1 MFFEELAA
9 SASVRRAAK
18 AAGVSPQ
25 AVYARRAKSAL
36 FRTKWDAV
44 LEVGRARLDALLVE
58 AANRTFDPDSDPLPE
73 CEGTPAVSVA
83 EAIRIVKMHG
93 SKRDQASFAEEE
105 EPPAEEMAAIRERV
119 LAKIDRLAE
128 LHRAE
133 RLDAGWQED
142 ERFEDALVPPGWAR
156 VEEA

>member
-1 MFFEELAA
+1 LAA
-9 SASVRRAAK
+9 TASVRRAAK

-83 EAIRIVKMHG
+83 EAIRIVKIHG
-93 SKRDQASFAEEE
+93 NKAQKHEIEEL
-105 EPPAEEMAAIRERV
+105 EPPVDTGEEIRARLIQKLKRYRQREMPAI
-119 LAKIDRLAE
+119 LAE
-128 LHRAE
+128 
-133 RLDAGWQED
+133 GWSYDD
-142 ERFEDALVPPGWAR
+142 EFDHMIPPG
-156 VEEA
+156 